1 MIKLTANGLL
11 WLVAILLIIFL
22 SVRVAY
28 LNKSNMNLRAD
39 KAELEEQLKSKVV
52 VEKDK
57 IVYVY
62 RDKENKPV
70 QQELYVPSAGS
81 ISIVTPKPEESLHL
95 SFLDKL
101 TTQIIETDNGL
112 ILVKYRGFTFSP
124 EISLFYA
131 GVGPEVGGQVQI
143 AFWGRYGAGIG
154 IGHRG
159 TLYAFGERAI
169 SDIIPFA
176 TNTNFM
182 INIGRNLKE
191 QKMVVGAG
199 LSVHF

>member
-1 MIKLTANGLL
+1 MIKLTTNAIL
-11 WLVAILLIIFL
+11 WLVALLLILFL
-22 SVRVAY
+22 SFRVAY
-28 LNKSNMNLRAD
+28 LNKANTNLRANA
-39 KAELEEQLKSKVV
+39 AELEEQLKSKVV

-70 QQELYVPSAGS
+70 QEEVYVPSAGS
-81 ISIVTPKPEESLHL
+81 VSILTPKPNEELHL
-95 SFLDKL
+95 GFWDNL
-101 TTQIIETDNGL
+101 TTHIIDTENGL
-112 ILVKYRGFTFSP
+112 ILVKYRGFTISP
-124 EISLFYA
+124 EIALFYA
-131 GVGPEVGGQVQI
+131 GVGPEVGGQLQI

-159 TLYAFGERAI
+159 TLYAFGERSI

-176 TNTNFM
+176 TNTNVM
-182 INIGRNLKE
+182 LNIGRNLKE

-199 LSVHF
+199 ISVHF